1 MNGPKGEKPGG
12 EKVGA
17 TPKAQALM
25 DALSRGLL
33 LLWAALALACLSV
46 PAVGTT
52 ADTVIDATAWG
63 AFGGAMLLTGLPRW
77 LSGASDSEM
86 IGPFR
91 LWLAACAAALLFCM
105 ASSFI
110 AAPRIKDTQA
120 QIASGAHPAESVDA
134 LSKRLAKA
142 KNFSVQF
149 LCIRMALAVGL
160 AIGAKKLPKAKLAG
174 GGDGGRGGE
183 TARP

>member
-12 EKVGA
+12 EKTGA
-17 TPKAQALM
+17 APKAQARM
-25 DALSRGLL
+25 DVVSRGLL
-33 LLWAALALACLSV
+33 LLWAALALAGLTL
-46 PAVGTT
+46 PAVGM
-52 ADTVIDATAWG
+52 AAVDAAAWG

-77 LSGASDSEM
+77 LSGASDKEM

-110 AAPRIKDTQA
+110 AAPRIRDTQA
-120 QIASGAHPAESVDA
+120 QIASGAHRAESVDVAGA

-149 LCIRMALAVGL
+149 LCVRMALAVGL
-160 AIGAKKLPKAKLAG
+160 AIGAKKLPRARLAAGAKENGENSG
-174 GGDGGRGGE
+174 G
-183 TARP
+183 

>member
-1 MNGPKGEKPGG
+1 MNGPKGEKSGG
-12 EKVGA
+12 EKTSA

-25 DALSRGLL
+25 DIVSRGLL
-33 LLWAALALACLSV
+33 LLWAGLALAGLTL
-46 PAVGTT
+46 PAVGM
-52 ADTVIDATAWG
+52 AVVDAAAWG
-63 AFGGAMLLTGLPRW
+63 AFGAAMLLTGLPRW
-77 LSGASDSEM
+77 LSGASDKEM

-120 QIASGAHPAESVDA
+120 RIASGTRLAESVESMDA

-160 AIGAKKLPKAKLAG
+160 AIGAKMLPKVKSAARAKEN
-174 GGDGGRGGE
+174 GE
-183 TARP
+183 NSGE